1 MSTPSTFSIIKT
13 GFMGVT
19 GLGYTVIL
27 PILIGAIVDQL
38 QLDRSMVGWI
48 TFSNICGLAL
58 GGLLATV
65 LIGKVSLLKMIRIA
79 CIILIIFDL
88 ISAFCA
94 TANSLIGFRFLSGL
108 GGGVLY
114 ASSLAS
120 FSALKDSIRAF
131 GIYIVS
137 YAFISGVTLFI
148 LPYFIEPYG
157 FKIGF
162 FTLAGMA
169 VISLIVSNVV
179 TKFESNLSAKDFSS
193 LPLLLKNKYVLLS
206 LISYFLL
213 QMGGGVVYTYI
224 ERIAK
229 EAGQAVEFIGLVLS
243 LGAVL
248 SVAGALLVIKM
259 GNRFSPKWPVIF
271 GIILMAVS
279 MAALFHSEN
288 AIWFLFGNCMI
299 GGFWSTLIPFYQQL
313 QGRFDPFGRIVTVG
327 TVVNMAGRAMGP
339 AVAATF
345 LGDYAFKMVIWLALA
360 CLLIALVLIIP
371 ILLQKDE
378 PTGLS

>member
-1 MSTPSTFSIIKT
+1 MATPSTCSIIKT

-48 TFSNICGLAL
+48 TFSNIGGLAI
-58 GGLLATV
+58 GGLFATV

-79 CIILIIFDL
+79 CIILITFDM
-88 ISAFCA
+88 ISAYCS
-94 TANSLIGFRFLSGL
+94 TAHSLILIRFLSGL
-108 GGGVLY
+108 GGGILY

-137 YAFISGVTLFI
+137 YACISGVTLFI
-148 LPYFIEPYG
+148 LPYLIEPYG

-162 FTLAGMA
+162 FTLVGMA
-169 VISLIVSNVV
+169 VISLLISSVV
-179 TKFESNLSAKDFSS
+179 TAFESNLSIKDFTS
-193 LPLLLKNKYVLLS
+193 LPSLLQNKYVLLS
-206 LISYFLL
+206 LLSYFLL
-213 QMGGGVVYTYI
+213 QMGGGVVYTYT

-229 EAGQAVEFIGLVLS
+229 EASQPVEFVGLVLS

-259 GNRFSPKWPVIF
+259 GNRYSQKWPVICSIIF
-271 GIILMAVS
+271 MGISMAV
-279 MAALFHSEN
+279 LFRSEF
-288 AIWFLFGNCMI
+288 AILFLSGSCLV
-299 GGFWSTLIPFYQQL
+299 GGFWSILIPYYQQM

-327 TVVNMAGRAMGP
+327 TVVNMGGRAIGP
-339 AVAATF
+339 AIAAAF
-345 LGDYAFKMVIWLALA
+345 LSDYRFESVIYLALGCLMLA
-360 CLLIALVLIIP
+360 LLLILP
-371 ILLQKDE
+371 ILYKTD
-378 PTGLS
+378 

>member
-1 MSTPSTFSIIKT
+1 
-13 GFMGVT
+13 MGVT

-48 TFSNICGLAL
+48 TFSNISGLAI
-58 GGLLATV
+58 GGLLATI
-65 LIGKVSLLKMIRIA
+65 LIGKVSLLKMIRIS
-79 CIILIIFDL
+79 CLILIVFDM
-88 ISAFCA
+88 ISAFCS
-94 TANSLIGFRFLSGL
+94 TANSLVFIRFLSGL
-108 GGGVLY
+108 GGGILY

-148 LPYFIEPYG
+148 LPYFIDPYG

-162 FTLAGMA
+162 FTLVGMA
-169 VISLIVSNVV
+169 IISLFISDVVSE
-179 TKFESNLSAKDFSS
+179 FESNLSIKDFSS
-193 LPLLLKNKYVLLS
+193 LPSILKDKYVVLS
-206 LISYFLL
+206 LLSYFLL
-213 QMGGGVVYTYI
+213 QMGGGVVYTYT

-229 EAGQAVEFIGLVLS
+229 EAGQPVEFIGLVLS

-248 SVAGALLVIKM
+248 SVAGAMLVIKM
-259 GNRFSPKWPVIF
+259 GNRYSQKWPIIF

-279 MAALFHSEN
+279 MAALFKSEY
-288 AIWFLFGNCMI
+288 ALWFLTGNCLI
-299 GGFWSTLIPFYQQL
+299 GGFWSTLIPYYQQL

-327 TVVNMAGRAMGP
+327 TVVNMGGRATGP
-339 AVAATF
+339 AIAAAF
-345 LGDYAFKMVIWLALA
+345 LSNYDFESVIWLALC
-360 CLLIALVLIIP
+360 CLLLSLILILP
-371 ILLQKDE
+371 ILCKKKI
-378 PTGLS
+378 